1 VNTTMA
7 ETPSRLRGMV
17 ASSGSVRG
25 GAGFAIEKDGRGAY
39 TLTFTTPY
47 SEAPVVVV
55 TPAAVGRV
63 ASVAPSSAGARVM
76 FTDVGGTPAD
86 SDFGFVV
93 EPL

>member
-1 VNTTMA
+1 MA

-17 ASSGSVRG
+17 ASTGSVRG
-25 GAGFAIEKDGRGAY
+25 GAGFAIEKDGPGVY

-47 SEAPVVVV
+47 SEAPVVMAV
-55 TPAAVGRV
+55 PASAGRV
-63 ASVAPSSAGARVM
+63 ASVAPSGAGARVM

-86 SDFGFVV
+86 TDFGFVV